1 MFIPTGDG
9 DCIGDVVFVLDS
21 SGSIGQENWPASL
34 QFIIDVI
41 KGLKIDPSRTHVS
54 VVTYSTEV
62 EISFGLNEY
71 TSMAEIEAAVF
82 GITYMA
88 GVTNTADGIKK
99 MHEVVNQEGR
109 GANVAIPIA
118 IVITDGMSN
127 VDEARTI
134 PEAKSARD
142 DGIQMFAV
150 GM

>member
-1 MFIPTGDG
+1 
-9 DCIGDVVFVLDS
+9 VFVLDS
-21 SGSIGQENWPASL
+21 SGSIGQASWPASL

-41 KGLKIDPSRTHVS
+41 KGLKIEPSRTHVS

-62 EISFGLNEY
+62 EVSFGLNQY

-82 GITYMA
+82 GIKYMA
-88 GVTNTADGIKK
+88 GVTNTADGINT
-99 MHEVVNQEGR
+99 MHRVIKEEGR

-118 IVITDGMSN
+118 IVVTDGQSN
-127 VDEARTI
+127 VDETRTI
-134 PEAKSARD
+134 PEAQSARD